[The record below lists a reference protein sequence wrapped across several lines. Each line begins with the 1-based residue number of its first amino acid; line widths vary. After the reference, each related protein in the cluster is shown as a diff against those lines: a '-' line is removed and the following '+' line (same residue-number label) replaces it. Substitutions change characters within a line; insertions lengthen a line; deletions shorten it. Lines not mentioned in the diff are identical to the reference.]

1 MPKEHTN
8 AKDWASTFVG
18 TNIMY
23 EGIATYKDESVYLS
37 SDTLSRCLPNLKGKP
52 VIIEHKLGIKPEN
65 MEKYA
70 VGYVVRCGRDFNS
83 DVNTCEFVIFDD
95 EAKQLLMNGYS
106 LSTSYIAKGFK
117 DGGTFINTPYD
128 REIIDLE
135 FTHLAI
141 VKNPRYEKV
150 KVYQNEKEDEVIE
163 SEDEMPNENEKIEIK
178 SELFNSLL
186 SAVLKPFQNKKEE
199 ELEEKENE
207 EKEEQDDDVL
217 EYQGEKFSK
226 KDLVACFKKNNK
238 NNEEEKEEKEEEKD
252 DASDVV
258 DEEEKEEKEE
268 ESNKE
273 DKEEKQNGLEEDW
286 FKKMQEL
293 MNSADNNE
301 KIKPVASQQDALEK
315 GKKIYG

>member
-1 MPKEHTN
+1 MNKEHTN

-18 TNIMY
+18 TDIMY

-37 SDTLSRCLPNLKGKP
+37 SETLNRCLPNLKGKP

-70 VGYVVRCGRDFNS
+70 VGYVTRCGREFN
-83 DVNTCEFVIFDD
+83 DDRNTCEFVIFDD

-106 LSTSYIAKGFK
+106 LSTSYIAKGFRE
-117 DGGTFINTPYD
+117 GGTFINTPYD

-150 KVYQNEKEDEVIE
+150 KVYQNEKENNLE

-186 SAVLKPFQNKKEE
+186 SAVLKPFQNKKDE
-199 ELEEKENE
+199 ELEEKE
-207 EKEEQDDDVL
+207 EKENEDKEENDEL
-217 EYQGEKFSK
+217 EYQGEKFSIK
-226 KDLVACFKKNNK
+226 ELVSCFKKNNK
-238 NNEEEKEEKEEEKD
+238 NNEEEEEEEKE

-258 DEEEKEEKEE
+258 DEENKENEE
-268 ESNKE
+268 EEETKE

-286 FKKMQEL
+286 FEKMQEL
-293 MNSADNNE
+293 MNSGEKND
-301 KIKPVASQQDALEK
+301 KIKPMATQKDAIEK